1 MVLDRLSHGADPTC
15 RAAYRA
21 LGRHL
26 GSRGALWARCGRTLP
41 WPVADTLRAVAT
53 SRGAVS
59 IEAGELPRPL
69 SLTRME
75 TIVNTLIDH
84 DLADLDL
91 DLAAWARPE
100 ALTADARDLQ
110 EGEWAVFGAVA
121 AVLGIAVSVV
131 AYICGVCGAR
141 SFWAC
146 MSAVRNYWGA
156 GC

>member
-15 RAAYRA
+15 SAAYRA

-26 GSRGALWARCGRTLP
+26 GSRGDLWARCGRTLP
-41 WPVADTLRAVAT
+41 WPVADTLRAVAS

-100 ALTADARDLQ
+100 ALTADAPLTTEERRARA
-110 EGEWAVFGAVA
+110 GV
-121 AVLGIAVSVV
+121 VS
-131 AYICGVCGAR
+131 R
-141 SFWAC
+141 QLTL
-146 MSAVRNYWGA
+146 R
-156 GC
+156 

>member
-1 MVLDRLSHGADPTC
+1 M
-15 RAAYRA
+15 
-21 LGRHL
+21 
-26 GSRGALWARCGRTLP
+26 
-41 WPVADTLRAVAT
+41 
-53 SRGAVS
+53 S

-121 AVLGIAVSVV
+121 AVLGMPSASSPTSV
-131 AYICGVCGAR
+131 ASAAHGR
-141 SFWAC
+141 SGPA
-146 MSAVRNYWGA
+146 
-156 GC
+156 